1 MTKFRSSDKLYIGYE
16 VMNLIKI
23 IGGILMKSLNKKM
36 TFPVNDDLNNS
47 LLEMKQQFFFNKSR
61 SEMIRILLTVGIDA
75 YKKGNRA
82 NNAVVVAKSKPK
94 QTKRVEKMSDS
105 FKYAPLIKRY
115 REELSMPI
123 EALAQIL
130 DMPEERYRDIE
141 NGFTVPTKEEWKDI
155 KDILSI
161 EV

>member
-1 MTKFRSSDKLYIGYE
+1 
-16 VMNLIKI
+16 
-23 IGGILMKSLNKKM
+23 MKSLNKKM
-36 TFPVNDDLNNS
+36 TFPVNEDLNNS

-75 YKKGNRA
+75 YKKGKRI
-82 NNAVVVAKSKPK
+82 NNAVTVTKSKSK
-94 QTKRVEKMSDS
+94 QTKRVEKMNDG

-130 DMPEERYRDIE
+130 DMTEERYQDIE
-141 NGFTVPTKEEWKDI
+141 NGFIVPTKEEWKDI

>member
-1 MTKFRSSDKLYIGYE
+1 
-16 VMNLIKI
+16 
-23 IGGILMKSLNKKM
+23 MKSLNKKM
-36 TFPVNDDLNNS
+36 TFPVNEDLNNS

-75 YKKGNRA
+75 YKKGNRV
-82 NNAVVVAKSKPK
+82 NNAVTVTKSKPK
-94 QTKRVEKMSDS
+94 QTKRVEKMKDS

-123 EALAQIL
+123 AALAQIL

-141 NGFTVPTKEEWKDI
+141 NGLAVPTKEEWTYI

>member
-1 MTKFRSSDKLYIGYE
+1 
-16 VMNLIKI
+16 MNLIKI

-82 NNAVVVAKSKPK
+82 NNAVVAAKSKPK

>member
-1 MTKFRSSDKLYIGYE
+1 
-16 VMNLIKI
+16 MNLIKI

-61 SEMIRILLTVGIDA
+61 SEMIRILLTVGIDH
-75 YKKGNRA
+75 YKIGNRDI
-82 NNAVVVAKSKPK
+82 NPAVVATSKPT
-94 QTKRVEKMSDS
+94 QTNRVEKMSDS

>member
-1 MTKFRSSDKLYIGYE
+1 MPITNTIHFALDKE
-16 VMNLIKI
+16 
-23 IGGILMKSLNKKM
+23 
-36 TFPVNDDLNNS
+36 LNNS
-47 LLEMKQQFFFNKSR
+47 LSEMKQQFFFNKSR

-75 YKKGNRA
+75 YKKGKRI
-82 NNAVVVAKSKPK
+82 NNAVTVTKSKSK
-94 QTKRVEKMSDS
+94 QTKRVEKMNDG

-130 DMPEERYRDIE
+130 DMTEERYQDIE
-141 NGFTVPTKEEWKDI
+141 NGFIVPTKEEWKDI

>member
-1 MTKFRSSDKLYIGYE
+1 
-16 VMNLIKI
+16 
-23 IGGILMKSLNKKM
+23 MKSLNKKM

-141 NGFTVPTKEEWKDI
+141 KGFTVPAKEEWKDI

>member
-1 MTKFRSSDKLYIGYE
+1 
-16 VMNLIKI
+16 
-23 IGGILMKSLNKKM
+23 MKSLNKKM
-36 TFPVNDDLNNS
+36 TFPVNEDLNNS

-75 YKKGNRA
+75 YKKGKRI
-82 NNAVVVAKSKPK
+82 NNAVTVTKSKSK
-94 QTKRVEKMSDS
+94 QTKRVEKMNNS

-130 DMPEERYRDIE
+130 DMTEERYQDIE
-141 NGFTVPTKEEWKDI
+141 NGFIVPTKEEWKDI

>member
-1 MTKFRSSDKLYIGYE
+1 MCKTISVKGLKVYTYKGGYFMPITNTIHFALDKE
-16 VMNLIKI
+16 
-23 IGGILMKSLNKKM
+23 
-36 TFPVNDDLNNS
+36 LNNS
-47 LLEMKQQFFFNKSR
+47 LSEMKQQFFFNKSR

-75 YKKGNRA
+75 YKKGKRI
-82 NNAVVVAKSKPK
+82 NNAVTVTKSKSK
-94 QTKRVEKMSDS
+94 QTKRVEKMNDG

-130 DMPEERYRDIE
+130 DMTEERYQDIE
-141 NGFTVPTKEEWKDI
+141 NGFIVPTKEEWKDI